1 MSKLNPN
8 TPVLVGIGVISQRQE
23 DPAAAKEAI
32 ALMIDA
38 TRAAAA
44 DTGAPDLLKQ
54 LEYVYVPQGRW
65 QYKNPAGLVARAVGA
80 SNATTVLAKIGILQ
94 QTLMGDACHRIAK
107 GEIAAAAVVGG
118 EAGYRI
124 LRSNVTGTKV
134 GETADDSEPHETLR
148 PHDRMQNAAEIRAG
162 LSGAIDSY
170 AIIESAYRAAHGWS
184 VEEHR
189 DRLASLYATFSNIAG
204 ENPNAWKREPV
215 DAKTIRNPS
224 PKNPMLAFPY
234 TKLHSSS
241 WNVDQAAAL
250 LFCSAAKAEAL
261 GIPECK
267 WLLPLASTESNYMM
281 DVSERPLVAG
291 VPGAEVAGK
300 VALEAA
306 GVTASELDFIE
317 LYSCF
322 PVAVEVYAEAIGIS
336 LARTDLTVTGGMTFA
351 GGPLNNY
358 VLQSTCRTGQLLRA
372 RPGSTGL
379 VTSVSGLLTKQGF
392 GVWTS
397 ALDASRRFQFV
408 DVSDQTKAQV
418 KTKKVLDN
426 YDGPGVIAGYTVLH
440 AGSER
445 QRAVAIIDIDRDRR
459 TVAYSVDGTVMA
471 EMESAI
477 ESVGRG
483 VSVGGAQFDLR

>member
-38 TRAAAA
+38 IRAAAA

-336 LARTDLTVTGGMTFA
+336 LARTDLTVTGGMTLA

>member
-1 MSKLNPN
+1 MNKLHPN
-8 TPVLVGIGVISQRQE
+8 TPVLVGIGVIGQRHD
-23 DPAAAKEAI
+23 DPAAAQEAI

-44 DTGAPDLLKQ
+44 DAGAPELLKQ
-54 LEYVYVPQGRW
+54 LDYVYVPQGRW
-65 QYKNPAGLVARAVGA
+65 HYKNPAGLVAAAVGA
-80 SNATTVLAKIGILQ
+80 FNATTVLAKIGILQ

-134 GETADDSEPHETLR
+134 ADTPDDGEPDVTLR
-148 PHDRMQNAAEIRAG
+148 PHDRMQNAAETRAG
-162 LSGAIDSY
+162 LSGAVDSY

-189 DRLASLYATFSNIAG
+189 DRLASLYATFSNIAA
-204 ENPNAWKREPV
+204 ENPNAWKRDPV

-224 PKNPMLAFPY
+224 PKNPMIAFPY
-234 TKLHSSS
+234 TKLHVSS

-261 GIPECK
+261 RIPQDK
-267 WLLPLASTESNYMM
+267 WLRPLASTESNYMM
-281 DVSERPLVAG
+281 DLSERPLVAG
-291 VPGAEVAGK
+291 VPGVEPAGK
-300 VALEAA
+300 AALEAA
-306 GVTASELDFIE
+306 GVTASELDFVE

-322 PVAVEVYAEAIGIS
+322 PVAVEVYAEALGIP
-336 LARTDLTVTGGMTFA
+336 LARPDLTVTGGMPFA

-358 VLQSTCRTGQLLRA
+358 VLQSTSRMGQLLRA

-379 VTSVSGLLTKQGF
+379 VSSVSGLLTKQGF

-408 DVSDQTKAQV
+408 DVTDEIKAQV

-445 QRAVAIIDIDRDRR
+445 DRAVAIIDIDRERR
-459 TVAYSVDGTVMA
+459 TVAYSVDDGVMA
-471 EMESAI
+471 EMESTI

-483 VSVGGAQFDLR
+483 VSVGGAQFSLR